1 MNIPKENINMVTFK
15 YNIGITL
22 IVVVIL
28 GAFQTAFAGNEN
40 KRGTAGGLEV
50 VLPVGAR
57 GTAMS
62 GANISTTQGIE
73 AIHWNPAGL
82 SRMNGSGEVMFSNMN
97 YIADIKLTYGAV
109 ALQSEEFGS
118 IGLSIKNLDFGNIME
133 TTEEF
138 SEGTGNVFSPSFSVI
153 GLTYSRSLTDRISV
167 GATIKYVSEKI
178 LRTEA
183 SGVGFD
189 AGVQYA
195 FGVDNPLHGL
205 RFAVILKN
213 LGPSMQY
220 DGADLE
226 RLVIPPNSSST
237 QNRALKF
244 TSQSF
249 ELPSTLDLGIS
260 YDYKM
265 GMDNRFTV
273 HTVFQNNNFGS
284 DMYTGGL
291 EYAFNEQVFLR
302 GGYVYSPSQS
312 TEVSTATIFSYSA
325 GAGVNL
331 DLGGMVVGVDYAYR
345 ATEYFSGTNTLALT
359 LQF

>member
-1 MNIPKENINMVTFK
+1 MVTLK
-15 YNIGITL
+15 NRIGITL

-28 GAFQTAFAGNEN
+28 VGIQTVLAGNEN
-40 KRGTAGGLEV
+40 KRSTAGGLEV
-50 VLPVGAR
+50 LLPVGGR

-62 GANISTTQGIE
+62 GANISTTQGLE

-82 SRMNGSGEVMFSNMN
+82 SRMNGGGEVMFSNMN
-97 YIADIKLTYGAV
+97 YIADIKLTYGAF
-109 ALQSEEFGS
+109 ALQSEELGS
-118 IGLSIKNLDFGNIME
+118 IALSIKNLDFGDIKE

-138 SEGTGNVFSPSFSVI
+138 SEGTGNIFSPTFSVI

-167 GATIKYVSEKI
+167 GATIKYVSESI
-178 LRTEA
+178 LRTNA

-195 FGVDNPLHGL
+195 FGVDNALHGL
-205 RFAVILKN
+205 RFAVVLKN

-220 DGADLE
+220 SGADLE
-226 RLVIPPNSSST
+226 RTVELPNSSST
-237 QNRALKF
+237 QPRPLTL

-265 GMDNRFTV
+265 GTDNRFTV

-291 EYAFNEQVFLR
+291 EYAFNEQIFLR

-331 DLGGMVVGVDYAYR
+331 DLGGTIIGVDYAYR
-345 ATEYFSGTNTLALT
+345 ATEYFAGTNTLSLS